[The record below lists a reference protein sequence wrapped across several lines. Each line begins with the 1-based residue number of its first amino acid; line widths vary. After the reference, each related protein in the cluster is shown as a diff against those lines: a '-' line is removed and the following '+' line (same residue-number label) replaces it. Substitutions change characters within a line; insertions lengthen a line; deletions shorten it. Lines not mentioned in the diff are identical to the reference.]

1 MSYRGILLNLLL
13 LSVITIS
20 CRLFTSEDTSASD
33 QGAQQTLDAQASLI
47 AEMEAK
53 QSTLD
58 AQQVDSQ
65 QLTADAQ
72 AILDAQATSA
82 ANETADAYNQKTKEA
97 ENNIATR
104 TQASAILLTNT
115 AEAEMEVE
123 PQVGA
128 FSEKLQVA
136 YDDGVLPTMDGTY
149 HRLEDFD
156 ESIAKINWL
165 YWWETDYAPENF
177 VIRVDAYWD
186 TASEITNWDRS
197 GCAFVF
203 GIEDEDN
210 YNFTWL
216 GLDGFV
222 NLQRVVKDDWQWI
235 AKRQNGK
242 LSIPEGEAEIMMV
255 VFDKKIT
262 IYVNGEKELSE
273 YDPFYTA
280 GKLALSVHSGTNKGF
295 GTQCKMSNID
305 LMIFE

>member
-1 MSYRGILLNLLL
+1 MSYIRILINLLL

-20 CRLFTSEDTSASD
+20 CQLFTGEDTPASD
-33 QGAQQTLDAQASLI
+33 QGAQQTMDAQASLI

-58 AQQVDSQ
+58 AQQVDNQ

-72 AILDAQATSA
+72 ATLDAQATSA
-82 ANETADAYNQKTKEA
+82 ANETAAAYNQKTKEA
-97 ENNIATR
+97 ENSIATK
-104 TQASAILLTNT
+104 TQVRAIRLTHT

-123 PQVGA
+123 AQVGA
-128 FSEKLQVA
+128 FSEKLQLA

-156 ESIAKINWL
+156 ESISKIGYL
-165 YWWETDYAPENF
+165 TWWDTDYAPDNF

-186 TASEITNWDRS
+186 TASELTNWDDS

-203 GIEDEDN
+203 GFEDDDN

-216 GLDGFV
+216 GLDGYV
-222 NLQRVVKDDWQWI
+222 NLQRYLNGDWQWNK
-235 AKRQNGK
+235 KRQNGK

-262 IYVNGEKELSE
+262 IYVNGEKDLSE
-273 YDPFYTA
+273 YDPFYSA
-280 GKLALSVHSGTNKGF
+280 GVLAFSVFSGTNTGF
-295 GTQCKMSNID
+295 GTRCKMSNID

>member
-1 MSYRGILLNLLL
+1 MFDKKITFIFAAILMLTLACQLG
-13 LSVITIS
+13 V
-20 CRLFTSEDTSASD
+20 SEDTPAPD
-33 QGAQQTLDAQASLI
+33 LGPQQTMTSQAIELGAFQQQATVDAQLAAGVQGTI
-47 AEMEAK
+47 A
-53 QSTLD
+53 
-58 AQQVDSQ
+58 AQG
-65 QLTADAQ
+65 TA
-72 AILDAQATSA
+72 DAQATSA
-82 ANETADAYNQKTKEA
+82 ANETAAAYNQKTKEA

-104 TQASAILLTNT
+104 TQARAILLTNT

-136 YDDGVLPTMDGTY
+136 YDDDVLPTMEGTY

-156 ESIAKINWL
+156 ESIAKTNRF
-165 YWWETDYAPENF
+165 YWWDTGYAPENF

-255 VFDKKIT
+255 VFDKRIT
-262 IYVNGEKELSE
+262 IYINGEKELSE
-273 YDPFYTA
+273 FDPFYTA
-280 GKLALSVHSGTNKGF
+280 GDLALSVYSGTNKGF
-295 GTQCKMSNID
+295 GTRCKMTNID